1 MTVQL
6 GSVSVN
12 EGKILKVWFDLEQ
25 FRSDTVITPQSS
37 SSTTD
42 QDKQVTR
49 TVTST
54 AGEQVTLS
62 PIVLYNTSG
71 EVVSYSYS
79 SDNPSRIGVDSLG
92 NVVFLVSPEQTTTAN
107 ITVTATVGS
116 TQVSKVLSVTLT
128 VSGSVTI
135 DVINGGVTGSA
146 RKALTDVIDTALS
159 GADVNTDQAVY
170 SSQDHVNGTYIRNSS
185 FFLQSTHADALTCAS
200 PWNSRQSNKR
210 AGTAVTPQHILFAAH
225 YSFQAG
231 DTIRFVTSDNT
242 VITRTIVQIGN
253 VLKGEAS
260 VDAGMALLDSAL
272 PSSIT
277 PCKIFPS
284 NFSSYLP
291 ASAITGSVSA
301 YRLPLL
307 VLDQEEKGI
316 VMDILRIPEQ
326 ITTVGQAVTGDSYTA
341 FSIPELSDRVS
352 FYENIISGDSGN
364 PIFAVIGNE
373 LWLVSTFFGSTAGP
387 AYNAL
392 VTELNAMINT
402 LDTAQGISTG
412 FTITEGDFSSFTTY

>member
-1 MTVQL
+1 MTTEL
-6 GSVSVN
+6 GTVTVN

-25 FRSDTVITPQSS
+25 FRSDTIITPDSS
-37 SSTTD
+37 SSATD

-49 TVTST
+49 TITS
-54 AGEQVTLS
+54 ASGEQVTLS

-79 SDNPSRIGVDSLG
+79 SDNPSEISVDSLG
-92 NVVFLVSPEQTTTAN
+92 NVIYLVPPEQTATAN

-116 TQVSKVLSVTLT
+116 TQVSKVLSITLT
-128 VSGSVTI
+128 VSGAVTI

-146 RKALTDVIDTALS
+146 RKALSDVIDTALS
-159 GADVNTDQAVY
+159 GADVNTDQDLY
-170 SSQDHVNGTYIRNSS
+170 SSQDHSNGTYVRNTS
-185 FFLQSTHADALTCAS
+185 FFLHSTHTDALTCAS
-200 PWNSRQSNKR
+200 PWNSRQANNR
-210 AGTAVTPQHILFAAH
+210 AGTAVTPQHVLVATH
-225 YSFQAG
+225 YALQVG

-242 VITRTIVQIGN
+242 VITRTIVQTGN

-307 VLDQEEKGI
+307 ALDQQEKGI
-316 VMDILRIPEQ
+316 VMDLLHIPEQ
-326 ITTVGQAVTGDSYTA
+326 INTTGTAVTGDSYTT
-341 FSIPELSDRVS
+341 FSTPELSDRIRFNEAIV
-352 FYENIISGDSGN
+352 SGDSGN
-364 PIFAVIGNE
+364 PIFAVIGSE

-392 VTELNAMINT
+392 TSELNAMINT

-412 FTITEGDFSSFTTY
+412 FTITEGDLSTFNTY